1 MPTRPRSQVTRRWDV
16 SEVRVGDLAP
26 DATLVGWDRQP
37 VSLRSLTGQPLVL
50 AFFPA
55 AFTQTCTR
63 EMCTFRDALAQFNQL
78 RAKVV
83 GISVDLPFALKA
95 FAEQLSLNFPLL
107 SDYGRE
113 AVRAFGVEDP
123 RPFGG
128 VFPGLARRA
137 VFVLD
142 PEGRVVYRWVSEDPK
157 VEPPYE
163 EVQAAA
169 AGLRQPGAAR

>member
-1 MPTRPRSQVTRRWDV
+1 LG
-16 SEVRVGDLAP
+16 ELRVGDRVP
-26 DATLVGWDRQP
+26 DVVLVGADRQP
-37 VSLRSLTGQPLVL
+37 VSLRTLVGRPLVL

-55 AFTQTCTR
+55 AFTPTCTR
-63 EMCTFRDALAQFNQL
+63 EMCTFRDSLEAFDQLGAQ
-78 RAKVV
+78 VV
-83 GISVDLPFALKA
+83 GISVDLPFSLKA
-95 FAEQLSLNFPLL
+95 FADHLGLQFPLL
-107 SDYGRE
+107 SDYGRQ

-123 RPFGG
+123 KPFAG

-163 EVQAAA
+163 EVHAAV
-169 AGLRQPGAAR
+169 AGLRRPGAAR